1 MCQPTQAWAQL
12 LLLLLLCRRVT
23 LRCCLQVL
31 QLPVLRP
38 RNAKKLLGDGMR
50 TVPILGTGA
59 VPTTDDTLEQ
69 FLQHA
74 GMLFGKDPSKWENI
88 GQPTTDITKQD
99 GKRIIKRTGLYTGTE
114 LHLIR
119 YAVLSALRSAQ

>member
-1 MCQPTQAWAQL
+1 MPK
-12 LLLLLLCRRVT
+12 
-23 LRCCLQVL
+23 
-31 QLPVLRP
+31 
-38 RNAKKLLGDGMR
+38 NLLGDGMR

-59 VPTTDDTLEQ
+59 VPTTEETLVQ

-74 GMLFGKDPSKWENI
+74 GMLFGKDPSKWEKI
-88 GQPTTDITKQD
+88 GEPTADITEQD

-119 YAVLSALRSAQ
+119 CAVLTIRGAQ